1 MLNGKV
7 CIKRQGHLEL
17 HFSREKRHWEERGQ
31 EAFRWRLIG
40 SLCGRMLD
48 VSSYFQPGVLIL
60 ILMEI
65 WTELWGV
72 YISFSLWLG
81 SHGFGLQEES
91 GCAWW
96 LCNLFCY
103 PCSASLSPL
112 WFSTSFISPFLCM
125 KALSHHREVH
135 LQLKLPKWPIMFIK
149 TEKRKKGRKKERRLQ
164 FVSAV
169 WRTALLWMMATEPH
183 LSFLSSFFFFF
194 LAFCLFLGCSFGFLG
209 FPP

>member
-112 WFSTSFISPFLCM
+112 CFSTSFISPFLCM

-149 TEKRKKGRKKERRLQ
+149 TEKRKKERKEERKKEDCSLSQ
-164 FVSAV
+164 LSEEQLFCE
-169 WRTALLWMMATEPH
+169 WWLLSHIFP
-183 LSFLSSFFFFF
+183 LSLHFFFFF
-194 LAFCLFLGCSFGFLG
+194 LAFCLF
-209 FPP
+209 